1 MKNVKFTEDRDEEE
15 VLFGMFNV
23 STSDITLTEI
33 LDSLT
38 EEQLKRLL
46 ERIKIEI
53 EMRKRK

>member
-38 EEQLKRLL
+38 EEQLKKLL